1 MAACCTQVEGVAPTH
16 VSPLKSPYLVVLR
29 FFFFK
34 CVCKQGGDLGGV
46 DGIGGHKTNGVHFGG
61 VLALQT
67 LSHVHRQECGSGKG
81 ARRAGREKDPAAPSL
96 LLLSLLPSVAIYPSL
111 NGVCLPDL
119 PRMKC
124 HILD

>member
-1 MAACCTQVEGVAPTH
+1 M
-16 VSPLKSPYLVVLR
+16 
-29 FFFFK
+29 
-34 CVCKQGGDLGGV
+34 GGV
-46 DGIGGHKTNGVHFGG
+46 DRIGGHKTNGVHFGG
-61 VLALQT
+61 VLAPQT
-67 LSHVHRQECGSGKG
+67 LSHVQTDCGCVKG
-81 ARRAGREKDPAAPSL
+81 ARRAGRERDPAAPSL

>member
-1 MAACCTQVEGVAPTH
+1 MKLLH
-16 VSPLKSPYLVVLR
+16 LVVLAG
-29 FFFFK
+29 FFFFLK
-34 CVCKQGGDLGGV
+34 CVYEQGRDLGGV
-46 DGIGGHKTNGVHFGG
+46 DRTGGCKTNGVRFGG
-61 VLALQT
+61 VLDSFPCSQT
-67 LSHVHRQECGSGKG
+67 DCQSGKG
-81 ARRAGREKDPAAPSL
+81 ARRAGRERERDPAAPSL